1 MISTPS
7 IHEPDFTANHASQN
21 STRRNHS
28 YASSKPFSKTAS
40 MSIPNAKDPSSR
52 APPPLPPPRYI
63 DDIDSNHDP
72 GWRWGNSGNRSG
84 FGSIGTG
91 AVSPASSLRQN
102 WDKRESPEAFS
113 ERRRDS
119 SASVLPSPTEMH
131 DIRFQD
137 EGYHSLSG
145 SSNLQIHQLVL
156 SYLLCPP
163 IRHRREYPN
172 QDV

>member
-1 MISTPS
+1 MTSTPS
-7 IHEPDFTANHASQN
+7 IHGPDFSANHAPHN
-21 STRRNHS
+21 SSRRNHS

-40 MSIPNAKDPSSR
+40 MSIPNARDPSIGV
-52 APPPLPPPRYI
+52 PPPLPPPRFLNEV
-63 DDIDSNHDP
+63 IDSNHDP
-72 GWRWGNSGNRSG
+72 GWRWGNSGGRSG

-91 AVSPASSLRQN
+91 TVSPTSSLRQN
-102 WDKRESPEAFS
+102 WEKREDPEAFS

-145 SSNLQIHQLVL
+145 SSNLQSHQSVF

-163 IRHRREYPN
+163 ISLRKRTP
-172 QDV
+172 